1 MALEG
6 SGVQSWT
13 GGGVGMNWLVVL
25 TLPNCFDLPF
35 SSQGDLFLW
44 SLKNMSVSFRVKDQC
59 QAAFHCPVYSWVA
72 QAEVQP
78 AVGVRGGVT
87 ARSGPLSLWPPF
99 GKSAQI
105 SKGNIFPVAT
115 PCCS

>member
-1 MALEG
+1 M
-6 SGVQSWT
+6 
-13 GGGVGMNWLVVL
+13 
-25 TLPNCFDLPF
+25 
-35 SSQGDLFLW
+35 W

-59 QAAFHCPVYSWVA
+59 QAAFHCPVYSGVA

-78 AVGVRGGVT
+78 LVGVRGGVT

-105 SKGNIFPVAT
+105 YVRSNKTIFSKPELFAKLLCFIKFDLAT
-115 PCCS
+115 VLMATS

>member
-1 MALEG
+1 
-6 SGVQSWT
+6 
-13 GGGVGMNWLVVL
+13 MNWLVVL
-25 TLPNCFDLPF
+25 TLLNFFDLPF
-35 SSQGDLFLW
+35 SSQGDFFLW
-44 SLKNMSVSFRVKDQC
+44 SLKNMSVFFRVKDQC
-59 QAAFHCPVYSWVA
+59 QAAFHCPVYSGVA

-105 SKGNIFPVAT
+105 AKGNIFPVAT

>member
-1 MALEG
+1 MPLEG
-6 SGVQSWT
+6 SGVQSWR

-25 TLPNCFDLPF
+25 TRLNFFDLPF
-35 SSQGDLFLW
+35 SNQGDFFLW

-59 QAAFHCPVYSWVA
+59 QAASHCPVYSGGA

-87 ARSGPLSLWPPF
+87 ARSGSLSL
-99 GKSAQI
+99 
-105 SKGNIFPVAT
+105 
-115 PCCS
+115 